1 MDWNPIFKDEIQFVY
16 LNKKQNSEAEV
27 NRFMESTVSKKD
39 ILEINQITESIIT
52 CKDLKEFEDSISEHE
67 NIVGKLLQKTPIK
80 QKLFKDYPGAIKS
93 LGAWGGDFILA
104 TRKNSSYFEQRGYNT
119 VISFNNMI
127 KK

>member
-1 MDWNPIFKDEIQFVY
+1 MG
-16 LNKKQNSEAEV
+16 
-27 NRFMESTVSKKD
+27 R
-39 ILEINQITESIIT
+39 
-52 CKDLKEFEDSISEHE
+52 
-67 NIVGKLLQKTPIK
+67 LLQKTPIK

-127 KK
+127 KNDRKYIFISVKWKEN